1 MFRLLSILII
11 LSSAYAVTLTAN
23 YTLQTVNATTE
34 SIIVV
39 PVVVS
44 LAVAIAFTIILSLA
58 LYRYYKNKKAQM
70 DPRQHEYHTIYNI

>member
-1 MFRLLSILII
+1 MFRLLSILAV
-11 LSSAYAVTLTAN
+11 LSSAYAVTPTAN

-44 LAVAIAFTIILSLA
+44 LAVAIGFTLILSLV
-58 LYRYYKNKKAQM
+58 LCQYYKNKKAQM
-70 DPRQHEYHTIYNI
+70 DANKHDYQTVYTM

>member
-1 MFRLLSILII
+1 MFRLLSTL
-11 LSSAYAVTLTAN
+11 LLLTSACAVTPTAN

-44 LAVAIAFTIILSLA
+44 LAVAVAFTMILSYA
-58 LYRYYKNKKAQM
+58 LCRYYKNKNAQM
-70 DPRQHEYHTIYNI
+70 DPNKHEYHTVYNM